1 LGKTLQMKNDILK
14 IETSLKTKKCVALL
28 APSFVAE
35 FDYPVIVTALKNLG
49 FKKVTELT
57 FGAKMINREYH
68 EILKEDKLFISTTC
82 PGITNFI
89 KTKYPQFKENLVM
102 VDSPMIATGKICR
115 EILPNYKTIF
125 ISPCS
130 FKKQE
135 AESSKYIDYTI
146 DFQQL
151 KDLFNKNKI
160 NFTKNEKKEY
170 VQIFDCLYNDSTKIY
185 PIAGGLS
192 KTANLKGILKKNEL
206 KIIDGIGKVK
216 KYLDN
221 YVKRPNTR
229 IRFLDVNF
237 CEGGCLGGPFIQRD
251 KRIWRRNIR
260 MKKYKKYAQKA
271 SIKKINKGLIAKAK
285 GINFRN

>member
-1 LGKTLQMKNDILK
+1 MKNDLIQIEKVLK
-14 IETSLKTKKCVALL
+14 EKKCVALL
-28 APSFVAE
+28 APSFIAE
-35 FDYPVIVTALKNLG
+35 FDYPIIVTALKKLG

-68 EILKEDKLFISTTC
+68 EILKEKKLFISTTC
-82 PGITNFI
+82 PGITGFI
-89 KTKYPQFKENLVM
+89 KTNYPQFKENLAI
-102 VDSPMIATGKICR
+102 VDSPMIATGKICKK
-115 EILPNYKTIF
+115 ILPNYKRIF

-135 AESSKYIDYTI
+135 AERSKYIDYTI

-160 NFTKNEKKEY
+160 NFTKNDKKEY

-192 KTANLKGILKKNEL
+192 KTANLKGILQKNEV
-206 KIIDGIGKVK
+206 KIIDGIEKVK
-216 KYLDN
+216 RYLDN
-221 YVKRPNTR
+221 YIKNPDKK
-229 IRFLDVNF
+229 IRFLDINF

-251 KRIWRRNIR
+251 KRIWRRNRR
-260 MKKYKKYAQKA
+260 MKKYKNYAQKA
-271 SIKKINKGLIAKAK
+271 SIKKINMGLVHKAE
-285 GINFRN
+285 GINFRE